1 VDLADVTSYCT
12 PNEDNSPRNMHNGT
26 VLLFSVAKNL
36 MDAISIKSVGPL
48 DLEPALDVKS
58 HITTIHDFIRLT
70 AAKFLHE
77 EEVNAD
83 SISVINLNPTIR

>member
-1 VDLADVTSYCT
+1 MDLADVTSYCT

-36 MDAISIKSVGPL
+36 MDAISIKSVGSL

-58 HITTIHDFIRLT
+58 HISTIHEFLRLT
-70 AAKFLHE
+70 AAKFLRDGK
-77 EEVNAD
+77 VSAS
-83 SISVINLNPTIR
+83 SISAIDLSPTIR